1 MQAMLNSFSRLTPR
15 GRMAVRLSFFYA
27 GLFAVN
33 GIYTPFWSVW
43 LKAQG
48 MTAEQIGL
56 LLAVCVWARIIANPI
71 AGHIADIYGGR
82 RQLIICLFAVSLI
95 AALSFGLV
103 DGFWWFLG
111 ITLVLGLFW
120 GPAAPLG
127 DSLAILVC
135 LEHKLDFGWIRSWG
149 SMAFVG
155 VVAFVGWLLKDR
167 SDSWIYILFCCGLT
181 FSLISGFALPH
192 SAMARPKHKQRA
204 PIVRLLGNPMFLLLL
219 VAGGLGQASHAMY
232 YVFGSLHWSG
242 AGLGDG
248 TIGLLWAEGVIAEI
262 GVFAIS
268 GLLLRRLEPGTLL
281 LLGGLGGILR
291 WTVTAF
297 TADVSIL
304 AVLQPLHGLTFCAN
318 FLGATYFIGRN
329 VRVDVSASAQSLNAV
344 ASSAAMGL
352 GMFFAGPLY
361 SLLGGE
367 AFLVMSLLS
376 ACSALGAWQL
386 QRRWRGGEIG

>member
-1 MQAMLNSFSRLTPR
+1 MSDLATRTVSINSAKSALRHAFKKRRP
-15 GRMAVRLSFFYA
+15 
-27 GLFAVN
+27 LF
-33 GIYTPFWSVW
+33 I
-43 LKAQG
+43 
-48 MTAEQIGL
+48 
-56 LLAVCVWARIIANPI
+56 
-71 AGHIADIYGGR
+71 
-82 RQLIICLFAVSLI
+82 
-95 AALSFGLV
+95 
-103 DGFWWFLG
+103 
-111 ITLVLGLFW
+111 W
-120 GPAAPLG
+120 GPPGIGKSDAIHQLG
-127 DSLAILVC
+127 TELNA
-135 LEHKLDFGWIRSWG
+135 H
-149 SMAFVG
+149 
-155 VVAFVGWLLKDR
+155 
-167 SDSWIYILFCCGLT
+167 
-181 FSLISGFALPH
+181 
-192 SAMARPKHKQRA
+192 
-204 PIVRLLGNPMFLLLL
+204 
-219 VAGGLGQASHAMY
+219 
-232 YVFGSLHWSG
+232 
-242 AGLGDG
+242 
-248 TIGLLWAEGVIAEI
+248 VIEI